1 MTPEKVEAFFNSLIM
16 RDNVL
21 PRYKQTWK
29 NFLRFFPS
37 GYSTDFKNFANDVF
51 CSMYNYLICYDRD
64 DKQKAWCAHCGKK
77 NSAG

>member
-51 CSMYNYLICYDRD
+51 VVCTII
-64 DKQKAWCAHCGKK
+64 
-77 NSAG
+77 